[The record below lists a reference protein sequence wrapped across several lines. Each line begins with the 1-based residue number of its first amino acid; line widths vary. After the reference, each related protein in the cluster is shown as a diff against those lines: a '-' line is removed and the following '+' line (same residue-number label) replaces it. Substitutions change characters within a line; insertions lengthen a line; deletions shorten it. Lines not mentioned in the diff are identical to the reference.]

1 MTAATAAFQIRPA
14 TDGDVPQ
21 IFRLLAFYALKQIVL
36 PRTEADIRYYLANFT
51 VAVNAE
57 TDELLG
63 CMAVRDFGN
72 RLFEVRSLVIKPE
85 YQKLGIGRQLVQGAI
100 KRLQAEH
107 QEFKLF
113 ALTCQTDFFL
123 RSGFVKVEKQMF
135 PEKIWSDCMLCPK
148 HEHCDEE
155 AVLFEQNTAE

>member
-1 MTAATAAFQIRPA
+1 MDLQIRPA
-14 TDGDVPQ
+14 TEEDVPQ

-51 VAVNAE
+51 VCTVDGVLA
-57 TDELLG
+57 G

-72 RLFEVRSLVIKPE
+72 QLYEVRSLVIKPE
-85 YQKLGIGRQLVQGAI
+85 FQKRGIGRKLVAGAI
-100 KRLQAEH
+100 QRLKKSH
-107 QEFKLF
+107 DRFKLF
-113 ALTCQTDFFL
+113 ALTYQSGFFT
-123 RSGFVKVEKQMF
+123 SAGFVKVEKTMF

-155 AVLFEQNTAE
+155 AVLFEYDARFA